1 MIQLKLKRLTYASDD
16 TCQPPGRIKCD
27 KIYECDADKTS
38 KQGKVLIFKQNPLA
52 FKRHIIV
59 K

>member
-1 MIQLKLKRLTYASDD
+1 MIQLKLKQLSYASDD
-16 TCQPPGRIKCD
+16 ICQPPGRIICD
-27 KIYECDADKTS
+27 KIYERDSDKTS